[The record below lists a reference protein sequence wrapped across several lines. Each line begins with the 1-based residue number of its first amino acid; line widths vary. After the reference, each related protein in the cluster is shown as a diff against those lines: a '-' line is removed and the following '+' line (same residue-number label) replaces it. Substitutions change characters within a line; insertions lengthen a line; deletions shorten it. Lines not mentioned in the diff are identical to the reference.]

1 MIEELN
7 VGKGTALK
15 PGDIFLVDR
24 GFRDSLK
31 SIQEKGFVAKMP
43 CFSDTPSSS
52 LTTEQAN
59 TSRMVTKSRYIVEYV
74 NGWIKNFFQFF
85 NSIDAHGQRC
95 TQRSDTSGTDLVYI
109 KLRTKSLRMFFVSSR
124 EESTFEQAQTRVEK
138 LQELW
143 SAFNENQ
150 TQIEVNRAKDE
161 EDLEDVTKQEAAER
175 EIFEWAYYKALDE
188 ARSIIAAAS
197 VPATQQDALE
207 SELQGSIDIK
217 LPTLKHCK
225 FLVQPIDKWDTL
237 IIYLARNKLDYQSEC
252 AWEEEVGQQKSDHM
266 PTTKE
271 FLKFCSERCRTLEIC
286 SEFLRLSVQERLAIV
301 KQKQLCINCLKS
313 GHYAKECKASKC
325 RKCSKVHNT
334 LLHLE
339 GERSSSK
346 KPPDVTPK
354 KSEETEQVMHCV
366 QRKDDY
372 LVNGTRKLEVKQEP
386 PSKESSSQVI
396 LATAQVYVRDGQ
408 GRRQTCRALLDPG
421 SQSHFVTEELARRL
435 QLPSRAESAAIN
447 GIMRNVTR
455 IERSVKVRMES
466 RNTAFEADLEC
477 LIIST
482 ITEQLPQ
489 LKINK
494 RLGNLPQDHRL
505 ADPAYDKPGSVD
517 MLIGAGLFWKLLCVG
532 QVKSGKG
539 HPTWQKTQLGWI
551 VGGELFNTEMKTDNT
566 GLVTCLANNQM
577 LNKQLERFW
586 AQEEGQENRQLNIQE
601 TYCENYFDETTTRDS
616 AGRFIACPERKELGL
631 AIQDSKQQDDSTHDY
646 KERGHMNLVS
656 TSEMTGKALWF
667 MLHQPVLRLDSI
679 TTKLRVVFDASAKS
693 DNDNSLNDT
702 LLTGP
707 NLQNDLLHIL
717 LRYRTH
723 RYVITGDIAMMFR
736 QIWIV
741 KEDRTKEDRALF
753 LPAQRA
759 LESDFYMDNVLSGN
773 DDLEKVIRL
782 QMQLTALLKRG
793 QFHLRKW
800 RANDDRI
807 LSHLVEGKTE
817 ELLVLDKGT
826 TSKTLGVLWN
836 QKEDSLQY
844 QEKES
849 KFDQVTKH
857 TVISEIAQIYDPLGL
872 LGPIIIVAKGII
884 QQLWTLNLQWDE
896 SLPQELYSKWK
907 TYRSS

>member
-124 EESTFEQAQTRVEK
+124 EESTF
-138 LQELW
+138 
-143 SAFNENQ
+143 
-150 TQIEVNRAKDE
+150 
-161 EDLEDVTKQEAAER
+161 
-175 EIFEWAYYKALDE
+175 
-188 ARSIIAAAS
+188 
-197 VPATQQDALE
+197 
-207 SELQGSIDIK
+207 
-217 LPTLKHCK
+217 
-225 FLVQPIDKWDTL
+225 
-237 IIYLARNKLDYQSEC
+237 
-252 AWEEEVGQQKSDHM
+252 
-266 PTTKE
+266 
-271 FLKFCSERCRTLEIC
+271 C

-631 AIQDSKQQDDSTHDY
+631 AIQDSKQQDDSTRWNGAF
-646 KERGHMNLVS
+646 E
-656 TSEMTGKALWF
+656 
-667 MLHQPVLRLDSI
+667 DS
-679 TTKLRVVFDASAKS
+679 F
-693 DNDNSLNDT
+693 
-702 LLTGP
+702 
-707 NLQNDLLHIL
+707 Q
-717 LRYRTH
+717 
-723 RYVITGDIAMMFR
+723 
-736 QIWIV
+736 
-741 KEDRTKEDRALF
+741 
-753 LPAQRA
+753 
-759 LESDFYMDNVLSGN
+759 
-773 DDLEKVIRL
+773 
-782 QMQLTALLKRG
+782 
-793 QFHLRKW
+793 LRK
-800 RANDDRI
+800 N
-807 LSHLVEGKTE
+807 T
-817 ELLVLDKGT
+817 
-826 TSKTLGVLWN
+826 
-836 QKEDSLQY
+836 
-844 QEKES
+844 
-849 KFDQVTKH
+849 FD
-857 TVISEIAQIYDPLGL
+857 L
-872 LGPIIIVAKGII
+872 
-884 QQLWTLNLQWDE
+884 
-896 SLPQELYSKWK
+896 
-907 TYRSS
+907 